1 MVKGSEKVESDNKV
15 MFSCKSCTKKYK
27 RKKGIS
33 RHVKQKHETQPYVL
47 LTMQELLTQIDRLVS
62 KFSNDDC
69 FPPPTKRYFEL
80 FNINLEEI

>member
-1 MVKGSEKVESDNKV
+1 M
-15 MFSCKSCTKKYK
+15 MFSCETCTKKCK

-62 KFSNDDC
+62 NSSNDDC
-69 FPPPTKRYFEL
+69 FPLSTKRYFEL
-80 FNINLEEI
+80 FNINLEET

>member
-1 MVKGSEKVESDNKV
+1 
-15 MFSCKSCTKKYK
+15 
-27 RKKGIS
+27 
-33 RHVKQKHETQPYVL
+33 
-47 LTMQELLTQIDRLVS
+47 MQELLTQIDRLVS